1 MDRRSLLRGLLLL
14 LVVPLAA
21 LWYLV
26 AGRRKTSGK
35 RSYRLPAPTTDGVS
49 FHGPVILR
57 ASKDGEVNALS
68 ARCPHLGCL
77 INQRDG
83 DNLVCPCHGSR
94 FRADGSVITGPAT
107 HPLAPLALDADPD
120 TGGWIARVR

>member
-1 MDRRSLLRGLLLL
+1 LLRGLLLFL
-14 LVVPLAA
+14 AIPLAA

-26 AGRRKTSGK
+26 ARRRKTSGK
-35 RSYRLPAPTTDGVS
+35 RSYRLPAPTTDGLS

-57 ASKDGEVNALS
+57 ASKDGEVTALS

-83 DNLVCPCHGSR
+83 ENLVCPCHGSR
-94 FRADGSVITGPAT
+94 FTLEGRVQQGPARVDLTPLSVRREPKNDSLVITA
-107 HPLAPLALDADPD
+107 
-120 TGGWIARVR
+120 AR

>member
-1 MDRRSLLRGLLLL
+1 L

-26 AGRRKTSGK
+26 AGRRKTS
-35 RSYRLPAPTTDGVS
+35 REQSYRLPAPTTDGLS

-57 ASKDGEVNALS
+57 IKDGEVKALS

-83 DNLVCPCHGSR
+83 DTLVCPCHGSR
-94 FRADGSVITGPAT
+94 FTLEGRLRQGPARADLTPLSVKREPKNDSLVITA
-107 HPLAPLALDADPD
+107 
-120 TGGWIARVR
+120 AR